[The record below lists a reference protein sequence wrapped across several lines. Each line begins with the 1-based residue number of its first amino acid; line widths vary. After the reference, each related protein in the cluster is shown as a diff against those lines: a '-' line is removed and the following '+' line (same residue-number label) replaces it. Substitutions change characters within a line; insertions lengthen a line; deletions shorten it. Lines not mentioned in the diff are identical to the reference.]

1 MLLQQLGTL
10 IRVVEANS
18 FTRAAGE
25 LGISQP
31 SITKQI
37 AALEEELGAV
47 LIDRGGRSLHLT
59 PAGELALAA
68 ARRVHAE
75 IAGLYEAIEA
85 LVSPD
90 RGLVSIA
97 CVTSI
102 GLFTLPPLLAEFIQL
117 RPQVR
122 VQVTTGD
129 IQECVDLLLAG
140 KVGVGLITTP
150 IIHNRIDSVPL
161 FRDPVLLVASPKV
174 AAGLGEQ
181 PLSVER
187 FSHLG
192 LLAYKSPSRFRS
204 YVDEVL
210 RQHGIRLNVAME
222 FNSHEVVKTM
232 VRLGLGPALLP
243 ASAVRDELR
252 DGSLVALQVS
262 GLPEMSRTT
271 CLILR
276 RDLERTHAARNF
288 IDFVRAK
295 YA

>member
-10 IRVVEANS
+10 IRVIEAGS

-25 LGISQP
+25 LSLSQP

-47 LIDRGGRSLHLT
+47 LIDRSGRTLHLT

-68 ARRVHAE
+68 ARRVHGE
-75 IAGLYEAIEA
+75 IVGLREAIGA
-85 LVSPD
+85 LVSAE

-102 GLFTLPPLLAEFIQL
+102 GLFTLPPLLAEFIHL
-117 RPQVR
+117 HPQVR
-122 VQVTTGD
+122 VQVMTGD
-129 IQECVDLLLAG
+129 IQECIDLLLAG
-140 KVGVGLITTP
+140 KVDVGLITTP
-150 IIHNRIDSVPL
+150 IVHTRIESIPL
-161 FRDPVLLVASPKV
+161 FKDPVRLVASPKV
-174 AAGLGEQ
+174 AADMGDQ

-187 FSHLG
+187 FSQLG
-192 LLAYKSPSRFRS
+192 LLAYRSPSRFRT

-210 RQHGIRLNVAME
+210 GQHGIRLNVAME

-232 VRLGLGPALLP
+232 VRLGLGPALVP
-243 ASAVRDELR
+243 ESAVREELR
-252 DGSLVALQVS
+252 DGSLVALHVG

-276 RDLERTHAARNF
+276 RDVQRTHAARNF
-288 IDFVRAK
+288 VELVRGR
-295 YA
+295 YR